1 MESSTDINNSPLEGE
16 ESAKRMSVARE
27 PGDTVKSTT
36 RQLIEDRELA
46 YSQGKADAAPQSE
59 TRH

>member
-1 MESSTDINNSPLEGE
+1 
-16 ESAKRMSVARE
+16 MSVARE
-27 PGDTVKSTT
+27 PGDTVKSIT
-36 RQLIEDRELA
+36 RQLIEDRELV